1 MKAPP
6 LADIIVLGTLLIG
19 LIMVSIGSSLFSPR
33 VGFLVT
39 GFTTISLVFRLLKLG
54 Q

>member
-1 MKAPP
+1 MKTPP
-6 LADIIVLGTLLIG
+6 LADIIVLGSLLIG
-19 LIMVSIGSSLFSPR
+19 LTLASIGAFQFSPR

>member
-6 LADIIVLGTLLIG
+6 LADIIVFGSLLIA
-19 LIMVSIGSSLFSPR
+19 LTLVSIGAFQFSPR
-33 VGFLVT
+33 VGCLVT
-39 GFTTISLVFRLLKLG
+39 GFTLISLVFRLLKLG